1 MRNIPFDRGFVVGF
15 VLLTVVTV
23 AVGGVASAQS
33 TAALTFDDQTA
44 SDEVVIASVTLPEA
58 GFVAVYDSSGG
69 SPGDLLGSSAELA
82 ADTHEDV
89 TVELSSSLS
98 ADQELIAVLYRDADE
113 NGEFSE
119 DADEQFEAD
128 GEPIQATAQITAAS
142 GTAVEIT
149 VVETRTE
156 AVVQTVTREVTRT
169 VVETKIRT
177 VTVTESDGQPGF
189 GLALGIG
196 TILGAVLLGARRR
209 NA

>member
-1 MRNIPFDRGFVVGF
+1 MRNTHFDEVSVVVL
-15 VLLTVVTV
+15 VLLTVMLVV
-23 AVGGVASAQS
+23 AGGVASAQS
-33 TAALTFDDQTA
+33 TASLTFDDQPAT
-44 SDEVVIASVTLPEA
+44 DEVVIASVTLPDP
-58 GFVAVYDSSGG
+58 GFVAIYRSSGG
-69 SPGDLLGSSAELA
+69 SPGDLLGNSAELA

-89 TVELSSSLS
+89 TVDLSSSLS
-98 ADQELIAVLYRDADE
+98 ADQELIAVLYRDADD

-119 DADEQFEAD
+119 DADAQFEAD
-128 GEPIQATAQITAAS
+128 GQTVQATAQITAGS

-156 AVVQTVTREVTRT
+156 TVVQTVTQEVTRT

-177 VTVTESDGQPGF
+177 VQVTDSSGQPGF

-196 TILGAVLLGARRR
+196 AILAAALLGARRR